1 MAIAKQVCDVAKPG
15 EVLVSESVR
24 INVVGSGFEFDDREE
39 HELKGVPGTWRLFS
53 IEG

>member
-24 INVVGSGFEFDDREE
+24 INVVGSGFEFNDGGE
-39 HELKGVPGTWRLFS
+39 HELKGVPGAWRLFCV
-53 IEG
+53 E